1 MEGRG
6 EKEDRRMEGRKR
18 GKENDNVVF
27 PLSIDTFK
35 NNPKTMVW

>member
-1 MEGRG
+1 MERGR
-6 EKEDRRMEGRKR
+6 EKEDRRIEGRKR